1 MGVASRPGEDGR
13 MELSIVLGFVVAV
26 FFVSIVPGPDMLF
39 IVANAAAGGRRAGV
53 VAAAGMSTGL
63 AVHTVAAALGLG
75 ALIQAAPQVLNGV
88 RIAGAAFLLYLAYLT
103 WRASRQ
109 EVGAADDV
117 VELPKRTLRKT
128 YLMATLTNLAN
139 PKVILFYLAFV
150 PQFISTGAG
159 SWPVTIQFLLLG
171 AVFIAVGFPVDAS
184 AGLLAGSLA
193 GRFIRTGGKVRRR
206 LERISAGI
214 FAALAARLATDIH

>member
-1 MGVASRPGEDGR
+1 MD
-13 MELSIVLGFVVAV
+13 LSVVLGFVVAV
-26 FFVSIVPGPDMLF
+26 FLVSVVPGPDMLF
-39 IVANAAAGGRRAGV
+39 IVANAAGGGRRAAV

-63 AVHTVAAALGLG
+63 AVHSVAAAVGLG

-88 RIAGAAFLLYLAYLT
+88 RVAGAAFLLYLAYLT

-109 EVGAADDV
+109 EVGEPDETL
-117 VELPKRTLRKT
+117 ELPKRTLRRT

-150 PQFISTGAG
+150 PQFVTTGAG
-159 SWPVTIQFLLLG
+159 SWPATTQFLVLG
-171 AVFIAVGFPVDAS
+171 GIFIAVGFPVDATV
-184 AGLLAGSLA
+184 ALVAGSLTERFFRA
-193 GRFIRTGGKVRRR
+193 GSSVRRR
-206 LERISAGI
+206 LERVTAGI

>member
-1 MGVASRPGEDGR
+1 MDTS
-13 MELSIVLGFVVAV
+13 VLVGFVVAV
-26 FFVSIVPGPDMLF
+26 FLVSVVPGPDMLF
-39 IVANAAAGGRRAGV
+39 IVANAAVGGKRAGV

-63 AVHTVAAALGLG
+63 AVHSVAAAFGLG

-88 RIAGAAFLLYLAYLT
+88 RIAGAAFLVYLAYLT

-109 EVGAADDV
+109 EVSAEEDIQ
-117 VELPKRTLRKT
+117 LPKRTLRRT

-159 SWPVTIQFLLLG
+159 SWPATVQFLVLG
-171 AVFIAVGFPVDAS
+171 AVFIGVGFPVDAT
-184 AGLLAGSLA
+184 AGLLAGSLTDRFFRA
-193 GRFIRTGGKVRRR
+193 GSAVRRR
-206 LERISAGI
+206 LERVTAGI
-214 FAALAARLATDIH
+214 FAALAARLVTDIH

>member
-1 MGVASRPGEDGR
+1 MDVSV
-13 MELSIVLGFVVAV
+13 VLGFLVAV
-26 FFVSIVPGPDMLF
+26 FLVSVVPGPDMLF
-39 IVANAAAGGRRAGV
+39 IVANAAAGGRRTGV

-63 AVHTVAAALGLG
+63 AVHSVAAALGLG

-109 EVGAADDV
+109 EVGAPEDAPQ
-117 VELPKRTLRKT
+117 LPRRTLRRT

-150 PQFISTGAG
+150 PQFITTGSG
-159 SWPVTIQFLLLG
+159 SWPVTVQFLVLG
-171 AVFIAVGFPVDAS
+171 AVFILVGFPVDAS
-184 AGLLAGSLA
+184 AALLAGTLTE
-193 GRFIRTGGKVRRR
+193 RFFRTGSRIRRR
-206 LERISAGI
+206 LERVTAAI
-214 FAALAARLATDIH
+214 FAGLAARLAIDIH

>member
-1 MGVASRPGEDGR
+1 
-13 MELSIVLGFVVAV
+13 METSVVVGFVVAV
-26 FFVSIVPGPDMLF
+26 FLVSVVPGPDMLF
-39 IVANAAAGGRRAGV
+39 VVANAAVGGRRAGV
-53 VAAAGMSTGL
+53 VAAAGMSSGL
-63 AVHTVAAALGLG
+63 VGHTVAAALGLG

-109 EVGAADDV
+109 HVGELEDGPEV
-117 VELPKRTLRKT
+117 PQRTLRKT
-128 YLMATLTNLAN
+128 YVMATLTNLAN

-159 SWPVTIQFLLLG
+159 AWPATVQFLILG
-171 AVFIAVGFPVDAS
+171 AIFILVGFPVDVSVA
-184 AGLLAGSLA
+184 LLAGGLTSKFLSA
-193 GRFIRTGGKVRRR
+193 GSTVRRR
-206 LERISAGI
+206 LERVCAGI

>member
-1 MGVASRPGEDGR
+1 

-39 IVANAAAGGRRAGV
+39 IVANAAVGGRRAGV

-63 AVHTVAAALGLG
+63 AVHTVAASLGLG

-109 EVGAADDV
+109 EVAEADDTL
-117 VELPKRTLRKT
+117 ELPRRTLRKT
-128 YLMATLTNLAN
+128 YVMATLTNLAN

-150 PQFISTGAG
+150 PQFVTTGAG
-159 SWPVTIQFLLLG
+159 SWPVTVQFLVLG

-193 GRFIRTGGKVRRR
+193 GTLFRAGSTVRRR
-206 LERISAGI
+206 LERICAGI
-214 FAALAARLATDIH
+214 FAALAARLAVDIR

>member
-1 MGVASRPGEDGR
+1 

-39 IVANAAAGGRRAGV
+39 IIANAAVGGRRAGV

-109 EVGAADDV
+109 PVGEADDEV
-117 VELPKRTLRKT
+117 LELPKRTLRKT
-128 YLMATLTNLAN
+128 YAMATLTNLAN

-150 PQFISTGAG
+150 PQFVSTGAD
-159 SWPVTIQFLLLG
+159 SWPVTIQFLVLG

-193 GRFIRTGGKVRRR
+193 ATLFRAGSTVRRR
-206 LERISAGI
+206 LERMCAGI
-214 FAALAARLATDIH
+214 FAALAARLAADIH

>member
-1 MGVASRPGEDGR
+1 MASEPGEDGR

-103 WRASRQ
+103 WRASRH
-109 EVGAADDV
+109 EVGEPDDV

-159 SWPVTIQFLLLG
+159 SWPVTIQFLVLG
-171 AVFIAVGFPVDAS
+171 AIFIAVGFPVDAS
-184 AGLLAGSLA
+184 AGVLA
-193 GRFIRTGGKVRRR
+193 GRFVGTGSKVRRR

>member
-1 MGVASRPGEDGR
+1 MDVSV
-13 MELSIVLGFVVAV
+13 VLGFVVAV
-26 FFVSIVPGPDMLF
+26 FLVSVVPGPDMLF
-39 IVANAAAGGRRAGV
+39 IVANAAVGGRRAGV

-63 AVHTVAAALGLG
+63 AVHSLAAAVGLG

-88 RIAGAAFLLYLAYLT
+88 RVAGAAFLLYLAYLT

-109 EVGAADDV
+109 KIGEPDETLDG
-117 VELPKRTLRKT
+117 PQRTLRRT

-150 PQFISTGAG
+150 PQFITTGAG
-159 SWPVTIQFLLLG
+159 SWPATVQFLVLG
-171 AVFIAVGFPVDAS
+171 GIFIAVGFPVDAT
-184 AGLLAGSLA
+184 AGLLAGGLTERFFRA
-193 GRFIRTGGKVRRR
+193 GSMVRRR
-206 LERISAGI
+206 LERVTAGI